1 MSAPYTFY
9 VYTIYISTIKG
20 LGEFVKHGTV
30 VLYMM
35 FVCVCVHVC
44 VYIQVYIYIKTA
56 TIKGLGEF
64 VKHGAVAHEA
74 HFALPVI
81 DEDTW
86 FKV

>member
-1 MSAPYTFY
+1 MYIFYIYTMY
-9 VYTIYISTIKG
+9 AATIKG
-20 LGEFVKHGTV
+20 LGEFVKHVTV
-30 VLYMM
+30 VLYIMIVCVCTC
-35 FVCVCVHVC
+35 VCVCVC
-44 VYIQVYIYIKTA
+44 LYIYIYTA

-64 VKHGAVAHEA
+64 VKHGTVAHEA